1 MKDWTTFNFA
11 LALLGWFIAFLI
23 HQEYNLP
30 YRIKKLLRIVPTNYI
45 KVIDCFPC
53 FAFWV
58 TLLITAQPITAIA
71 VYAFAITTERQ

>member
-1 MKDWTTFNFA
+1 MKDWITFNFA
-11 LALLGWFIAFLI
+11 LALFGWFVAFLI

-30 YRIKKLLRIVPTNYI
+30 YRIKKLLRIVPTHYI

>member
-1 MKDWTTFNFA
+1 MKDLTTFNFA
-11 LALLGWFIAFLI
+11 IALLGWFVAFLI

-30 YRIKKLLRIVPTNYI
+30 YRIKKLLRIVPTRYI

-58 TLLITAQPITAIA
+58 TLIITAQPITAIA